1 VKKILIA
8 MILVSIGV
16 LIGWQAAPWSQSE
29 ALARSAAQNSGE
41 SKAPVA
47 GATAGSP
54 EGYILEHDA
63 DVAKTGPAP
72 HNGPGRSTGYS
83 FFEKATDFKQIFRKR
98 VLHLGAAIGYHPQKE
113 DEVYYILSG
122 EGVMQMNGKEF
133 PVKPGDA
140 ILTRPG
146 SSHGL
151 KQTGKDDL
159 TLIIVYERQPAA
171 R

>member
-1 VKKILIA
+1 MKRILMA
-8 MILVSIGV
+8 ATLVAFG
-16 LIGWQAAPWSQSE
+16 LMAGWMMARSQS
-29 ALARSAAQNSGE
+29 AQAGGSAAA
-41 SKAPVA
+41 KAA
-47 GATAGSP
+47 

-63 DVAKTGPAP
+63 DVAKTGAAP
-72 HNGPGRSTGYS
+72 HNGPGRSTGYN
-83 FFEKATDFKQIFRKR
+83 FFEKATDFKQNFRKR
-98 VLHLGAAIGYHPQKE
+98 VLHTGAAIGYHPQKE

-122 EGVMQMNGKEF
+122 AGTMQMNGNEF

-159 TLIIVYERQPAA
+159 VLIISYERK
-171 R
+171 

>member
-1 VKKILIA
+1 MKRFLTA
-8 MILVSIGV
+8 LALVAFGV
-16 LIGWQAAPWSQSE
+16 AFGWQIGNQKR
-29 ALARSAAQNSGE
+29 AR
-41 SKAPVA
+41 A
-47 GATAGSP
+47 G

-63 DVAKTGPAP
+63 EVAKTGAAP

-83 FFEKATDFKQIFRKR
+83 FFEKAADFKQVFRKR
-98 VLHLGAAIGYHPQKE
+98 VLHPGAAIGYHPQKE

-122 EGVMQMNGKEF
+122 AGVMQMNGNEF

-159 TLIIVYERQPAA
+159 TLIIVYEK
-171 R
+171 

>member
-1 VKKILIA
+1 MKKILTA
-8 MILVSIGV
+8 TILVSVGV
-16 LIGWQAAPWSQSE
+16 LIGWQAATFSQSRTL
-29 ALARSAAQNSGE
+29 AQAPARSASQNSGE
-41 SKAPVA
+41 PKAPA
-47 GATAGSP
+47 AD
-54 EGYILEHDA
+54 GYILEHDA
-63 DVAKTGPAP
+63 EVAKPGPAP
-72 HNGPGRSTGYS
+72 HKGPGRSTGYS
-83 FFEKATDFKQIFRKR
+83 FFENAAGSAGFKQVFRKR
-98 VLHLGAAIGYHPQKE
+98 VLHPGAAIGYHLQKE

-159 TLIIVYERQPAA
+159 TLIIVYEK
-171 R
+171 

>member
-1 VKKILIA
+1 MKTVKKILTSFA
-8 MILVSIGV
+8 LLALGMAA
-16 LIGWQAAPWSQSE
+16 GWGLATSQTV
-29 ALARSAAQNSGE
+29 R
-41 SKAPVA
+41 A
-47 GATAGSP
+47 G
-54 EGYILEHDA
+54 EGYVLEHDA
-63 DVAKTGPAP
+63 DIAKTGAAP

-83 FFEKATDFKQIFRKR
+83 FFEKATDFKQVFRKR
-98 VLHLGAAIGYHPQKE
+98 VLHPGAAIGYHPQKE

-122 EGVMQMNGKEF
+122 TGVMQMNGKEF

-159 TLIIVYERQPAA
+159 ALIIVYEK
-171 R
+171 

>member
-1 VKKILIA
+1 MKRILMA
-8 MILVSIGV
+8 ATLVAFGMMA
-16 LIGWQAAPWSQSE
+16 GWLMTRSQS
-29 ALARSAAQNSGE
+29 AR
-41 SKAPVA
+41 A
-47 GATAGSP
+47 G

-63 DVAKTGPAP
+63 DVAKTGAAP
-72 HNGPGRSTGYS
+72 HNGPGRSTGYN
-83 FFEKATDFKQIFRKR
+83 FFEKATGFKQNFRKR
-98 VLHLGAAIGYHPQKE
+98 VLHVGAAIGYHPQKE

-122 EGVMQMNGKEF
+122 AGIMQMNGNEF

-159 TLIIVYERQPAA
+159 VLIISYER
-171 R
+171 

>member
-1 VKKILIA
+1 MKKILTA
-8 MILVSIGV
+8 MILVSIGA
-16 LIGWQAAPWSQSE
+16 LIGWRTTPWSRSQVLARVGAQNPGGSKEQAAPT
-29 ALARSAAQNSGE
+29 AA
-41 SKAPVA
+41 P
-47 GATAGSP
+47 T

-63 DVAKTGPAP
+63 EVAKPGPAP
-72 HNGPGRSTGYS
+72 HGGPGRSTGYS
-83 FFEKATDFKQIFRKR
+83 FFEKAADFKQIFRKR
-98 VLHLGAAIGYHPQKE
+98 VLHPGAAIGYHPQKE

-151 KQTGKDDL
+151 KQTGNGDL
-159 TLIIVYERQPAA
+159 TLIIVYEKQPAA